1 MISVGDAIR
10 SLGIDDWTM
19 CGEPTN
25 EAEFNASFL
34 KVVGGDQDDM
44 AITSS
49 DPADFGVT
57 WAEITAKIAELE
69 AAEPMRL
76 LRAER
81 NQRLANTDWWVMPDR
96 TATQAQL
103 DYRQALR
110 DITNTY
116 TSLDDVVWPEEP
128 A

>member
-1 MISVGDAIR
+1 MRYQNINGNVVA
-10 SLGIDDWTM
+10 LTP
-19 CGEPTN
+19 EE
-25 EAEFNASFL
+25 EAELNAMEAEWAA
-34 KVVGGDQDDM
+34 GQ
-44 AITSS
+44 
-49 DPADFGVT
+49 ADRDLS
-57 WAEITAKIAELE
+57 A
-69 AAEPMRL
+69 

-103 DYRQALR
+103 DYRTALR

>member
-1 MISVGDAIR
+1 MRYQNINGNVVA
-10 SLGIDDWTM
+10 LTP
-19 CGEPTN
+19 EE
-25 EAEFNASFL
+25 EAELNAMEAEWAA
-34 KVVGGDQDDM
+34 GQ
-44 AITSS
+44 
-49 DPADFGVT
+49 ADRDLS
-57 WAEITAKIAELE
+57 A
-69 AAEPMRL
+69 